1 LHAQVCHREG
11 KRFIDRVCA
20 SLPTGTAGE
29 ERGRVK
35 TPDAQP
41 VLPEHPP
48 EDGPGAN
55 RRLDAHTEHLTTGVL
70 LVRARGPIDKTTAFG
85 FERQL
90 IDAMRRSPAKP
101 VRIRL
106 DLGQVTFLDRAG
118 LNVLLRVQARLEGTD
133 GELRL
138 LRPTPSVVRLLH
150 QAHLDGASWMWPSD

>member
-1 LHAQVCHREG
+1 
-11 KRFIDRVCA
+11 
-20 SLPTGTAGE
+20 
-29 ERGRVK
+29 VK

-41 VLPEHPP
+41 DLPECTP

-55 RRLDAHTEHLTTGVL
+55 RRLDVHTVHPTVGPL
-70 LVRARGPIDKTTAFG
+70 LVRARGPIDKNTAFG

-106 DLGQVTFLDRAG
+106 DLSQVTFLDRAG
-118 LNVLLRVQARLEGTD
+118 LNVLLRVQARLEAAD

-138 LRPTPSVVRLLH
+138 ARPTPSVVRLLH